1 MTDDND
7 MMDDSDD
14 LARAQQ
20 TETGDD
26 ADYAALVRGLAR
38 DLSTTSITR
47 LEVRHGDL
55 RVSLRRTPGAI
66 PAAFAP
72 TLSQAV
78 EAPARP
84 AEWRAVMAP
93 LTGLFYARPSPDEE
107 PYVSVGGHVEPDSI
121 VGLIETMKMFNEV
134 TADIAGTVHEIA
146 FENGALVEA
155 GQPLVYIEPGES
167 MAGPPTSV

>member
-1 MTDDND
+1 VGVTDDND
-7 MMDDSDD
+7 MIDDSDD
-14 LARAQQ
+14 LARARQA
-20 TETGDD
+20 GDD

-38 DLSTTSITR
+38 DLSPTSITR

-72 TLSQAV
+72 MMAQSV

-84 AEWRAVMAP
+84 VEWRAVVAP
-93 LTGLFYARPSPDEE
+93 LTGIFYARPSPDEE

-146 FENGALVEA
+146 FENGALVEV

>member
-1 MTDDND
+1 VGVTDDND
-7 MMDDSDD
+7 MIDDSDD
-14 LARAQQ
+14 LARARQ
-20 TETGDD
+20 TGDD

-38 DLSTTSITR
+38 DLSPTSITR

-72 TLSQAV
+72 MMAQSV
-78 EAPARP
+78 EALARP
-84 AEWRAVMAP
+84 VEWRAVVAP
-93 LTGLFYARPSPDEE
+93 LTGIFYARPSPDEE

-146 FENGALVEA
+146 FGNGALVEV